1 MDFGMDSSH
10 FSKWAQRDSM
20 AAARPAPRLGL
31 NKDSDNPIP
40 RQMPPLGMN
49 RNLGSFVANFTI
61 QGNAK
66 IQIEK
71 MHRYKHLSLAQFRA
85 EQNKKLCERLPL
97 LFASVV
103 SLR

>member
-20 AAARPAPRLGL
+20 AARLATPWGV

-40 RQMPPLGMN
+40 RQMPPLAMN
-49 RNLGSFVANFTI
+49 RNPGSFLANFTI

-71 MHRYKHLSLAQFRA
+71 MHRYKHLTLAQFRA

-97 LFASVV
+97 LFASIV